1 VARQRS
7 LELFAIPMVVAA
19 AVWFGL
25 LFWAVTAMS
34 ALSWVLFALAN
45 VAIAV
50 LVFVLLLR
58 RTRAQFPSG
67 AQRPR
72 APRDGTYRLL
82 VLADGGGAAAAI
94 REQLAREAAGR
105 RSEAFVIAPALASR
119 LNWLTGD
126 QAVYDRA
133 AAELESTLSALEAVG
148 IEAHGR
154 VGAADPIQAAADGLR
169 EYPAEAIVV
178 VTEPGATPAWLAE
191 GVLETLQARADIPV
205 SHVVA

>member
-1 VARQRS
+1 
-7 LELFAIPMVVAA
+7 MVVAA
-19 AVWFGL
+19 VAWFGL

-45 VAIAV
+45 GAIVV
-50 LVFVLLLR
+50 LAFALVLR
-58 RTRAQFPSG
+58 RRRAQFPSG
-67 AQRPR
+67 SQRR
-72 APRDGTYRLL
+72 TAPRDGIYRLL
-82 VLADGGGAAAAI
+82 VLAEGGGAAAAI

-105 RSEAFVIAPALASR
+105 QSEAFVIAPAVSSR
-119 LNWLTGD
+119 LDWLTGD
-126 QAVYDRA
+126 QAVYDKA

-169 EYPAEAIVV
+169 EYPADAIIV
-178 VTEPGATPAWLAE
+178 VTETGATPTWLTD
-191 GVLETLQARADIPV
+191 GMLETLQARADVPV

>member
-1 VARQRS
+1 VSRKRS
-7 LELFAIPMVVAA
+7 PELFAIPMVAA
-19 AVWFGL
+19 AVVWFGL

-45 VAIAV
+45 VGIAV
-50 LVFVLLLR
+50 LAFALVLR
-58 RTRAQFPSG
+58 RRRVQFPSG
-67 AQRPR
+67 SQRRR
-72 APRDGTYRLL
+72 APRDGVYRLL

-94 REQLAREAAGR
+94 REQLARESAGR
-105 RSEAFVIAPALASR
+105 RSEAFVIAPALSSP
-119 LNWLTGD
+119 LDWLTGD
-126 QAVYDRA
+126 QAVYDNA

-178 VTEPGATPAWLAE
+178 VTETGATPTWLTE
-191 GVLETLQARADIPV
+191 GVLETLQAHADIPV